1 MSLRLFNLVH
11 QIIQTE
17 EPGRKM
23 KSVNLLLVSVI
34 GLILSGCSLQGSD
47 VTYGLSTTF
56 AVLASLFALFWARR
70 LYLMRQQGV
79 TWHWPKP
86 IEIFIGAITDF
97 FDTLGIGSFAPST
110 AFFRLAKLVPD
121 ELIPGT
127 LNVGHTL
134 GTITQALIF
143 IQIVDVAP
151 ATLLPMILTAGAG
164 AWLGTSIVGNLPRF
178 HIRIG
183 MGTALLVAALIML
196 CSLLGWL
203 PAGLDALELTGWKW
217 WVGVIGNFILGML
230 MPLGI
235 GLYAPCMILVSLLG
249 MSPLAAFPIMM
260 GSCAFLMPISSV
272 GFIRN
277 QRYLP
282 SAALGLALG
291 GVPAVLLA
299 AYIVKSLPLDYVRWV
314 VVAVVLIVAFT
325 LLNSARIE
333 YRNKTK

>member
-1 MSLRLFNLVH
+1 MKFISYFVASTICLTVSGCNVH
-11 QIIQTE
+11 SKDLSA
-17 EPGRKM
+17 G
-23 KSVNLLLVSVI
+23 LLV
-34 GLILSGCSLQGSD
+34 
-47 VTYGLSTTF
+47 TF
-56 AVLASLFALFWARR
+56 AVLALMFGLIWARR
-70 LYLMRQQGV
+70 LYLMRKQGIA
-79 TWHWPKP
+79 WHWPKP
-86 IEIFIGAITDF
+86 VEIIIGAITDF

-110 AFFRLAKLVPD
+110 AFFRLGKLVPD

-143 IQIVDVAP
+143 IQIVNVAP

-164 AWLGTSIVGNLPRF
+164 AWLGTSIVGSLPRF

-183 MGTALLVAALIML
+183 MGSALLVAALIML
-196 CSLLGWL
+196 CSLLGVL

-249 MSPLAAFPIMM
+249 MSPMAAFPIMM

-277 QRYLP
+277 QKYLP
-282 SAALGLALG
+282 SAALGLAIG

-299 AYIVKSLPLDYVRWV
+299 AYIVKSLPLDYVRWIV
-314 VVAVVLIVAFT
+314 VVVVLIVALS
-325 LLNSARIE
+325 LLRMAWRE
-333 YRNKTK
+333 R